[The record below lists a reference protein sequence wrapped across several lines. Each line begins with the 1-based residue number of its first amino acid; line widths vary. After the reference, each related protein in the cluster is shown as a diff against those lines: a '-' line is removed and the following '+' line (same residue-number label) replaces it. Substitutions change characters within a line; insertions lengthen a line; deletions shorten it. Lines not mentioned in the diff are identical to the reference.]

1 MYLYTRKTFQIIC
14 TLTKTEN
21 DSFVNYKWNFY
32 WNSSELISLMY
43 VVNIAKHS
51 ESVDIG
57 IAIFFPIGIAIG
69 IAKNFQ
75 KYSLADL

>member
-1 MYLYTRKTFQIIC
+1 
-14 TLTKTEN
+14 
-21 DSFVNYKWNFY
+21 
-32 WNSSELISLMY
+32 MY